1 MTRLHMPTPFKTF
14 PRASTRNASRG
25 GYRHSAAMLA
35 AAIGVAT
42 LWLTGCGSA
51 TAPSPAASPVVPAP
65 PPAPASVATATSKA
79 PPPPS
84 TARTPKE
91 YRQDAARHLYQ
102 LNATRIYKGRLPPML
117 YAIGTL
123 EVQVD
128 RQGNVTGLN
137 WLRAPRH
144 APEVVAD
151 IERTA
156 RAAAPYPVPER
167 LGRVTYTDT
176 WLWHKS
182 GRFQLDTLTEGQD

>member
-1 MTRLHMPTPFKTF
+1 
-14 PRASTRNASRG
+14 
-25 GYRHSAAMLA
+25 MLA

-65 PPAPASVATATSKA
+65 PPAPASVATATPKT

>member
-1 MTRLHMPTPFKTF
+1 MLTLFKTL
-14 PRASTRNASRG
+14 PSPTNPVARKRRLRTAP
-25 GYRHSAAMLA
+25 AALSVTMA
-35 AAIGVAT
+35 GAAI
-42 LWLTGCGSA
+42 WLSGCGSA
-51 TAPSPAASPVVPAP
+51 PSPTPSPVAPGVPA
-65 PPAPASVATATSKA
+65 APAATATTPRT

-84 TARTPKE
+84 AARTPKE

-102 LNATRIYKGRLPPML
+102 LNANRIYKGRLPPML

-128 RQGNVTGLN
+128 RQGNVVGLN
-137 WLRAPRH
+137 WMRAPRH
-144 APEVVAD
+144 APEVVAEV
-151 IERTA
+151 ERTA

-176 WLWHKS
+176 WLWDKS

>member
-1 MTRLHMPTPFKTF
+1 MLKLFKNLPSPVTPDGRT
-14 PRASTRNASRG
+14 PRWR
-25 GYRHSAAMLA
+25 SAPAMLTA
-35 AAIGVAT
+35 MVGAT
-42 LWLTGCGSA
+42 AVWLSGCGSA
-51 TAPSPAASPVVPAP
+51 PSPTPSPAAPGSPTVTA
-65 PPAPASVATATSKA
+65 ATATAPKT

-84 TARTPKE
+84 AARTPKE

-102 LNATRIYKGRLPPML
+102 LNANRIYKGRLPPML

-128 RQGNVTGLN
+128 RQGNVIGLH
-137 WLRAPRH
+137 WMRAPRH
-144 APEVVAD
+144 APEVVAE

-176 WLWHKS
+176 WLWDKS

>member
-1 MTRLHMPTPFKTF
+1 
-14 PRASTRNASRG
+14 
-25 GYRHSAAMLA
+25 MLA

-51 TAPSPAASPVVPAP
+51 TAPLPAASPVVPAP
-65 PPAPASVATATSKA
+65 PPAPASVATATPKT

-176 WLWHKS
+176 WLWHRS

>member
-1 MTRLHMPTPFKTF
+1 L
-14 PRASTRNASRG
+14 
-25 GYRHSAAMLA
+25 L
-35 AAIGVAT
+35 AT
-42 LWLTGCGSA
+42 LIGATGVWLAGCGSA
-51 TAPSPAASPVVPAP
+51 PPPTPTPTAPAP
-65 PPAPASVATATSKA
+65 PPAPATAPPATPRT

-84 TARTPKE
+84 VARTPRE
-91 YRQDAARHLYQ
+91 YRPDAARHLYQ
-102 LNATRIYKGRLPPML
+102 LNAERIYKGRLPPML

-144 APEVVAD
+144 APEVVAE

-156 RAAAPYPVPER
+156 RAASPYPVPER